1 MTATSASMRPPA
13 WPELTLA
20 SWADT
25 RDTVHM
31 WTQVVGK
38 VRLALAPMINHW
50 WQVPLYV
57 SARGLTT
64 SLMHAGDRG
73 LEIEFD
79 FIDHQLALR
88 ASDGRTRHVPL
99 EPQSVADFYA
109 AVVSAL
115 DDLDVDVRIRPHP
128 VEVPEAIPFPDDDVH
143 RSYDADAMQ
152 RFWRALLQME
162 RVMTRFRARFIG
174 KASPVHFFW
183 GSFDLAASRFS
194 GRPAP
199 KHRGGVPNCPDWV
212 QHLAY
217 SHEVASAGFWPG
229 GSDEGSFYAY
239 AYPTPDGFAD
249 WPVEPGAAYFDET
262 LGEFVLAYRDVRTAD
277 DPDASL
283 LAFLQT
289 TYEGVAKL
297 ARWDRQALETQGG

>member
-1 MTATSASMRPPA
+1 MAGAA
-13 WPELTLA
+13 LA
-20 SWADT
+20 PWTDT

-31 WTQVVGK
+31 WTQVIGK

-64 SLMHAGDRG
+64 SLMHTSDRG

-88 ASDGRTRHVPL
+88 ASDGRTRHIPL
-99 EPQSVADFYA
+99 RPQSVAAFHA
-109 AVVSAL
+109 AVMAAL
-115 DDLDVDVRIRPHP
+115 DDLDVDVRIRPQP
-128 VEVPEAIPFPDDDVH
+128 VEVPEAIPFADDDVH
-143 RSYDADAMQ
+143 RSYDADAVQ
-152 RFWRALLQME
+152 RFWQALLQME
-162 RVMTRFRARFIG
+162 RVMTRFRGRFIG

-199 KHRGGVPNCPDWV
+199 KHGGGVPNCPDWV

-229 GSDEGSFYAY
+229 GSEEGSFYAY
-239 AYPTPDGFAD
+239 AYPTPDGYAD
-249 WPVEPGAAYFDET
+249 WPVEPRAAAYDPS
-262 LGEFVLAYRDVRTAD
+262 LGEFVLPYRDVRTAD
-277 DPDASL
+277 DPDATL

-297 ARWDRQALETQGG
+297 AGWDRQALETGDR